1 MATTRRRPRY
11 TEALEQ
17 RLLVKRLRL
26 DPRTRDLPW
35 TAVPNGM
42 HASKVQA
49 ALAKADGMQAGV
61 PDLLLFVAGTTAL
74 APYEIEPGVTFTPTE
89 DVVGLALECKR
100 PDGTGRVSERQ
111 ARWHAM
117 LRANGW
123 RVEVVT
129 TAAEGWRVITDHLG
143 IPE

>member
-61 PDLLLFVAGTTAL
+61 PDLLLFVRSLAGP
-74 APYEIEPGVTFTPTE
+74 PYLS
-89 DVVGLALECKR
+89 GLALECKR
-100 PDGTGRVSERQ
+100 PDGTGRVTESQ